1 MQSPLSHPF
10 GRLGQAPEGRSEPRR
25 GRHRQVREAGAGL
38 SRDVS
43 ATIPPS
49 VASFNSIC
57 FFRETGDYDVSQAF
71 QTLVMLNKGLAGT
84 GAGMA

>member
-1 MQSPLSHPF
+1 LQPPLSHPF
-10 GRLGQAPEGRSEPRR
+10 GRLGQAPERRSELRG

-49 VASFNSIC
+49 TASFNSIC
-57 FFRETGDYDVSQAF
+57 FFGETGDYDV
-71 QTLVMLNKGLAGT
+71 
-84 GAGMA
+84 